1 MYVQL
6 LSVTDDRAE
15 AWRHSRV
22 LQEDADINM
31 EEMEKTPFSLH
42 SLKRYTFKVEMARV
56 MLDLMV
62 NFTKTM
68 WSQSSRIIPMD
79 QMVIDTDFVVDGD
92 PEATNAPHEMLK
104 NAVESAAKG
113 VPQDIV
119 RLETPI
125 MARLGWCFSMDLRT
139 LVGFLK
145 SLEKY
150 QPQLYS
156 FYGLEIL
163 KAMGWN
169 ETQFHQSPFG
179 ELVFIEPDLFE
190 HNSFHDGIHYIE
202 GVGEDMY
209 NLISQF
215 NRHAETT
222 ILTSL
227 WVTPMSKLM
236 RIKMS
241 DKIKYYYLINKH
253 VYKTQI
259 LSHRA
264 CWIADWNHWSNR
276 IAQFYRT
283 PEEIRNLLP
292 CKCENRFC
300 KYRADLQARIDGK
313 DPNPP
318 CPIFTQNLKHLTL
331 REVNEGKNFMTEM
344 YRKLL
349 QDG

>member
-6 LSVTDDRAE
+6 LSVTDDRAT

-31 EEMEKTPFSLH
+31 KEMEKTPFSLH
-42 SLKRYTFKVEMARV
+42 SLMRYTFKVEMARV

-68 WSQSSRIIPMD
+68 WSQSSRIIPLKD
-79 QMVIDTDFVVDGD
+79 MVIDVNWVDD
-92 PEATNAPHEMLK
+92 KWSQDILDEAIRK
-104 NAVESAAKG
+104 ESEDHL
-113 VPQDIV
+113 PQDIA
-119 RLETPI
+119 RLYTPI
-125 MARLGWCFSMDLRT
+125 MARIGWTFSMDLRT
-139 LVGFLK
+139 LIGFLK
-145 SLEKY
+145 SLKMY
-150 QPQLYS
+150 QPILYS
-156 FYGLEIL
+156 TYGLEIL
-163 KAMGWN
+163 NAIGWT
-169 ETQFHQSPFG
+169 ESEFEESPFG
-179 ELVFIEPDLFE
+179 ELVFIDEGLFDQT
-190 HNSFHDGIHYIE
+190 HFHDGIKYIE

-215 NRHAETT
+215 NRHAETN

-227 WVTPMSKLM
+227 WTTPFEDLCKM
-236 RIKMS
+236 RMN
-241 DKIKYYYLINKH
+241 DKIKYYFLINKH

-276 IAQFYRT
+276 IAQYYRT
-283 PEEIRNLLP
+283 PEDIRKLLP
-292 CKCENRFC
+292 CRCENRFC

-318 CPIFTQNLKHLTL
+318 CPIFTQDLKHLTL